1 MSHTPTWKTERAP
14 EFENMSTIPIPSDDV
29 VRDVAQAARSLDVED
44 SRVEVNTRGL
54 VPPSI
59 VLDQL
64 LFDVDPNPRPEIVGG
79 EIVFTVTEP
88 LDVEG
93 YERDGFIRVKVEADV
108 DTHRIESVDVS
119 AGV

>member
-1 MSHTPTWKTERAP
+1 MSERNWQECHVPKDAEPT
-14 EFENMSTIPIPSDDV
+14 TIPIPADDV

-64 LFDVDPNPRPEIVGG
+64 LFDVDPTHPEIVGG
-79 EIVFTVTEP
+79 VIVFTVTEP

-93 YERDGFIRVKVEADV
+93 YEREGFIRVKVEADV
-108 DTHRIESVDVS
+108 DTHRIQTVDVS